1 MTKADSA
8 YHDINEL
15 CDVPMRKRLE
25 DLYLTLEVLKELCG
39 KVVAL
44 DGFDSHFVSCGLFFV
59 RDIMRKRGSAYFM
72 ISLIHRRE
80 TPFPDVRHYDVG
92 SSIVIFGVP
101 ACRRALEG

>member
-1 MTKADSA
+1 
-8 YHDINEL
+8 
-15 CDVPMRKRLE
+15 MRERLE
-25 DLYLTLEVLKELCG
+25 DLYLTLEVLEELCG

-44 DGFDSHFVSCGLFFV
+44 DGFDGHFVSCGLSFV
-59 RDIMRKRGSAYFM
+59 RYIMWKRGSAYFM
-72 ISLIHRRE
+72 VSLVHRRE